1 MNKVTCKLGAVA
13 LALAFSAAAGVAAA
27 AQGAPKY
34 EELPNFHQVSAH
46 LYRGAQPRPGGLRRL
61 AALGVRTVV
70 NLRAA
75 DENSHAEEQEARAAG
90 LQYFNVQLPPYARPD
105 DAQIERALALIDA
118 PENRPVF
125 VHCKHGED
133 RTGTV
138 VAAYRISREGWTYKR
153 AAEEAEQ
160 HGMSRMQFEMKDFI
174 ADYYEKTLSG
184 GDNGGGHRARHVAGA
199 TASVTRRT
207 LEKSYQVANKGL
219 RRVGR
224 AFD

>member
-1 MNKVTCKLGAVA
+1 MKKPTLKLSAFA
-13 LALAFSAAAGVAAA
+13 LALTFSAAAAVAAA
-27 AQGAPKY
+27 QDAPKY
-34 EELPNFHQVSAH
+34 EELPNFHQVNGH
-46 LYRGAQPRPGGLRRL
+46 LYRGAQPRPDGFRRL
-61 AALGVRTVV
+61 AALGVKTVV

-75 DENSHAEEQEARAAG
+75 DENSRAEELEARAAG
-90 LQYFNVQLPPYARPD
+90 LQYFNLPLPPYARPSD
-105 DAQIERALALIDA
+105 EQVERALAVIDA

-207 LEKSYQVANKGL
+207 LEKSYQVAQKSL
-219 RRVGR
+219 SRVR
-224 AFD
+224 HAFD

>member
-1 MNKVTCKLGAVA
+1 MNNLTCKLSAVA
-13 LALAFSAAAGVAAA
+13 LALVFSSVAAA
-27 AQGAPKY
+27 AQDAPKY
-34 EELPNFHQVSAH
+34 EELPNFHQVNAH
-46 LYRGAQPRPGGLRRL
+46 LYRGAQPRAGGLRRL

-75 DENSHAEEQEARAAG
+75 DKNSRDEEAEARAAG
-90 LQYFNVQLPPYARPD
+90 LQYFNVPLPPYARPTD
-105 DAQIERALALIDA
+105 EQVERALALIDA
-118 PENRPVF
+118 PDNRPVF

-138 VAAYRISREGWTYKR
+138 LAAYRISREGWTYRR
-153 AAEEAEQ
+153 AAEEADQ

-184 GDNGGGHRARHVAGA
+184 GVGGGRHRARHAAGA

-207 LEKSYQVANKGL
+207 LEKSYQVAQKGL